1 LNDFNVSLEVALDV
15 FKFILMFL
23 ISDFDFGHLDVFTTF
38 YYKNI
43 FINFW
48 VLVLENES
56 LYDIFDFVIR
66 NSNVPL
72 ELLNFWIVFKIFRQ
86 VTLNFSFIFD

>member
-15 FKFILMFL
+15 FKFILMVL

-38 YYKNI
+38 DYKNI

-72 ELLNFWIVFKIFRQ
+72 ELFNFWIVFKIFRQ